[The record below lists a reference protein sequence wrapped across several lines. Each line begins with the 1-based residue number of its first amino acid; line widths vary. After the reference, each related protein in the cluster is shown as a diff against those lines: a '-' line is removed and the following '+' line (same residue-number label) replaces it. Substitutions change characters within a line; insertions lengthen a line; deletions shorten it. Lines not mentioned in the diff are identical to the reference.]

1 MSYAKW
7 KKEEGDMFARKDFVR
22 TAQRD
27 VLEAKPKNL
36 TKEQFARLY
45 ESVTRRISKS
55 LAILAK

>member
-7 KKEEGDMFARKDFVR
+7 KKEEGDMFARKDIVR